1 MLFFKENTA
10 DKIYYF
16 IHVLN
21 KNFIGFVRGQLTD
34 VAILGVSC
42 YVGMKI
48 LGLPYGITISGL
60 IMFLALIP
68 IIGSMA
74 GTAVGFI
81 LILLDSP
88 SKAIL
93 FLIFMIILLQIDS
106 NFIYPK
112 IVGKKISVPPMFT
125 LFSIVVGA
133 GVGGIVGIWIAI
145 PLIASIYTMMKLY
158 AEYRLLRKRINI
170 YAKPDYSF
178 TKVNSRF
185 VKFINYSNG
194 SYYKVRKPGKPVK
207 IKRNINK

>member
-1 MLFFKENTA
+1 
-10 DKIYYF
+10 
-16 IHVLN
+16 
-21 KNFIGFVRGQLTD
+21 
-34 VAILGVSC
+34 
-42 YVGMKI
+42 MKI

-133 GVGGIVGIWIAI
+133 GWWNSWYMDSYSSYCTS
-145 PLIASIYTMMKLY
+145 LIYTMMKLY
-158 AEYRLLRKRINI
+158 AEYRLLRKRI
-170 YAKPDYSF
+170 
-178 TKVNSRF
+178 
-185 VKFINYSNG
+185 
-194 SYYKVRKPGKPVK
+194 
-207 IKRNINK
+207 